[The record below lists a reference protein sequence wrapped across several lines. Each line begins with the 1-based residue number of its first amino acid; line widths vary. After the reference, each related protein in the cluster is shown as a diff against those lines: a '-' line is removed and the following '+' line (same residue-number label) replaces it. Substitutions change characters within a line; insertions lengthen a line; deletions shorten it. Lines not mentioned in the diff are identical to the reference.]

1 MKDFHQ
7 KLQWR
12 RKSEP
17 DQANILGKY
26 IMGARNNF
34 RDFDKNEAMGCENT
48 GLHISKQHTEEDDE
62 KKEEEIKAGEM
73 VPEEREEPESED
85 PVEPVPGEE
94 TTFETVST
102 PDVWETN
109 TAVSHSHSLT
119 KYLVRSF

>member
-1 MKDFHQ
+1 MQEFHQ

-26 IMGARNNF
+26 ILGAKNNF

-48 GLHISKQHTEEDDE
+48 GLPISTHPTEE
-62 KKEEEIKAGEM
+62 EEEEEEEGEIKAGGI
-73 VPEEREEPESED
+73 VSEEGEEPESEG

-94 TTFETVST
+94 TTFETAST
-102 PDVWETN
+102 PDV
-109 TAVSHSHSLT
+109 
-119 KYLVRSF
+119 